1 MPDWRTDCLCILA
14 VTSGR
19 MALKVNPGVRRSAD
33 MWLRRLELL
42 AGALGG
48 ALGLAALGFALF
60 APLGEQCTGSSA
72 LGNQT
77 TCSSISLAQAQ
88 GLASLSF
95 AIMLFGGPSLG
106 VVIFAICH
114 SLFQRPVLLTILW
127 VCTGL
132 LCFATLLAVLTIG
145 VFFVPADA
153 LALLASIAGTMASRQ
168 PILATA

>member
-1 MPDWRTDCLCILA
+1 
-14 VTSGR
+14 
-19 MALKVNPGVRRSAD
+19 

-42 AGALGG
+42 AGVLAG

-60 APLGEQCTGSSA
+60 APLSEECVGSSTPD
-72 LGNQT
+72 GQT
-77 TCSSISLAQAQ
+77 ISTCSSISLVQAQ

-95 AIMLFGGPSLG
+95 AIALFGGLSLG
-106 VVIFAICH
+106 VAVFAICH
-114 SLFQRPVLLTILW
+114 SLLQRPRLLVLLW
-127 VCTGL
+127 VCAVL

>member
-1 MPDWRTDCLCILA
+1 
-14 VTSGR
+14 
-19 MALKVNPGVRRSAD
+19 

-48 ALGLAALGFALF
+48 ALGLAALGYALL
-60 APLGEQCTGSSA
+60 APLAEQCSGSSTS
-72 LGNQT
+72 GNQT
-77 TCSSISLAQAQ
+77 TCTAINLVQAQ

-95 AIMLFGGPSLG
+95 AIMLFGGLSLG
-106 VVIFAICH
+106 VAIFAVCH
-114 SLFQRPVLLTILW
+114 SLFQRPRLLILLW
-127 VCTGL
+127 VCTVL

-153 LALLASIAGTMASRQ
+153 LALLASITGTMASRQ